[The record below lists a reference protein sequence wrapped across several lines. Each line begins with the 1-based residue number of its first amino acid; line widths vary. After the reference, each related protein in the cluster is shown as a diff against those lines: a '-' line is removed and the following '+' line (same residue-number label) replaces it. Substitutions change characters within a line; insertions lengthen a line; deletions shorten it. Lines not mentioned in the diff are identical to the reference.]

1 MDSNGAESRSCVI
14 GRFWCHIFSYYSYSR
29 GKKPCSVGPLR
40 GMARPRIADG
50 GDGFNVWRVTT
61 NVLNNQSQTVDKRW
75 SSSLD
80 VEPGAN
86 NSSP

>member
-1 MDSNGAESRSCVI
+1 
-14 GRFWCHIFSYYSYSR
+14 
-29 GKKPCSVGPLR
+29 
-40 GMARPRIADG
+40 MARPRIADG

-86 NSSP
+86 NSSPKNTIMFRNVTQDFGIERILWSDLGKKKKRKGLS